1 MTMKDFRLYRFFLTL
16 FCCLC
21 YTVPVSADTGNQ
33 KSILLLSPNMLNSPY
48 LYDFYSAFKA
58 KLNAERAEPVIIY
71 EENLD
76 LSRFPLS
83 SDQTNLDT
91 WLKTKYKDIKIDAV
105 VVVGQTVLNY
115 LLTHQQ
121 LMWLDTPIL
130 FTLASDSEIRKMS
143 LPVNV
148 TGRTLKAGFFD
159 VVQMA
164 KALLP
169 NTQHIAIIGNTAEHD
184 VYRNDLPDE
193 IARLSVDIDIIDLR
207 GKSLPEL
214 ELAVKQ
220 LPKNTVIYFT
230 ALTVD
235 DKLRKVVNEFALEK
249 IVRQSNAP
257 ILADNPNYI
266 GFGPMAAISFDAG
279 IQGRDTADLLNQI
292 LIGKK
297 ISSLPISKSTFIPL
311 LDWRELNRWGVSKN
325 NYPADSEVRF
335 YVPTAWE
342 LYRWQIGLIFSVI
355 TVLLTLVGA
364 LLLERKRRN
373 AAVAESRHRLAQ
385 IAFMNRKITAT
396 VYSEAIAHEL
406 IHPLAAILSNTE
418 AAQLFLNQCPPQIA
432 MVQEILVNIRRDDL
446 RAGDLIKSM
455 RGLLTKSESTE
466 SLVNVNEV
474 VQKVL
479 NFLAGEAKIRQV
491 QLIESL
497 APVTLI
503 VIADAIQLQQ
513 VMVNLILNALDAID
527 EADGA
532 RRCISIFTAV
542 HEINNV
548 LVSVADTGVGFDENI
563 ERVFDSFFTTKEKGM
578 GLGLAITEAIVQA
591 HGGRIWAENCP
602 DGGVVHFS
610 LPLSKTVL
618 DD

>member
-1 MTMKDFRLYRFFLTL
+1 MKDFRLHRFLLAL
-16 FCCLC
+16 FCYLC
-21 YTVPVSADTGNQ
+21 CAVSVSAETGSQ
-33 KSILLLSPNMLNSPY
+33 KSVLVLSPAMLNSPY
-48 LYDFYSAFKA
+48 FFDFYSAFKD
-58 KLNAERAEPVIIY
+58 KLNAERAEPVVIY

-76 LSRFPLS
+76 LSRFPS
-83 SDQTNLDT
+83 SSYQTNLDT
-91 WLKTKYKDIKIDAV
+91 WLRNKYKNIKIDAI

-115 LLTHQQ
+115 MLTHQQ
-121 LMWLDTPIL
+121 QMWSNTPIL

-148 TGRTLKAGFFD
+148 TGKTLKAGFFD
-159 VVQMA
+159 IVHLA

-169 NTQHIAIIGNTAEHD
+169 NTQHIAIVGNTAEHD

-193 IARLSVDIDIIDLR
+193 IARLSGDTDIIDLR
-207 GKSLPEL
+207 GKSLPDL

-220 LPKNTVIYFT
+220 LPKNTALYFT
-230 ALTVD
+230 ALTID
-235 DKLRKVVNEFALEK
+235 DKLRKVVNEFALKK

-257 ILADNPNYI
+257 ILVDNPSHI
-266 GFGPMAAISFDAG
+266 GSGVLAAISFDAG

-311 LDWRELNRWGVSKN
+311 LDWRELNRWGVNKN

-342 LYRWQIGLIFSVI
+342 LYRWQIGLVFSVI
-355 TVLLTLVGA
+355 AVLLALVGT

-418 AAQLFLNQCPPQIA
+418 AAQLFLEQSPPQIA
-432 MVQEILVNIRRDDL
+432 IVQEILANIKRDDL

-455 RGLLTKSESTE
+455 RGLLTKSASTE
-466 SLVNVNEV
+466 SLVNVNEM
-474 VQKVL
+474 VQKVVS
-479 NFLAGEAKIRQV
+479 FLAGEANIRQV

-497 APVTLI
+497 APVTL
-503 VIADAIQLQQ
+503 VVRADAIQLQQ
-513 VMVNLILNALDAID
+513 VMVNLILNSLDAID
-527 EADGA
+527 EADST
-532 RRCISIFTAV
+532 RRCISILTAL
-542 HEINNV
+542 HEIDKV
-548 LVSVADTGVGFDENI
+548 QVSVADTGIGFDENI
-563 ERVFDSFFTTKEKGM
+563 ERIFDSFFTTKEKGM

-591 HGGRIWAENCP
+591 HGGRIWAENSV

-610 LPLSKTVL
+610 LPLSKTAL
-618 DD
+618 EG

>member
-1 MTMKDFRLYRFFLTL
+1 M
-16 FCCLC
+16 
-21 YTVPVSADTGNQ
+21 PVSAETNSQ
-33 KSILLLSPNMLNSPY
+33 KSILVLSPAMLNSPY
-48 LYDFYSAFKA
+48 FFDFYSAFKA
-58 KLNAERAEPVIIY
+58 KLNAQHADPVIIY

-76 LSRFPLS
+76 LSRFPS
-83 SDQTNLDT
+83 SSYQANLDT
-91 WLKTKYKDIKIDAV
+91 WLKNKYRNIKIDAI

-121 LMWLDTPIL
+121 LMRSNTPIL

-143 LPVNV
+143 LPENV
-148 TGRTLKAGFFD
+148 TGKTLKASFFD
-159 VVQMA
+159 VVHLA

-169 NTQHIAIIGNTAEHD
+169 NTQHIAIVGNTAEHD
-184 VYRNDLPDE
+184 VYRNDLPSE
-193 IARLSVDIDIIDLR
+193 IAKMSGDINIIDLR
-207 GKSLPEL
+207 GKSLPDL
-214 ELAVKQ
+214 EVTVKQ
-220 LPKNTVIYFT
+220 LPKNTVLYFT
-230 ALTVD
+230 ALTID
-235 DKLRKVVNEFALEK
+235 DKLRKVVNEFALKK

-257 ILADNPNYI
+257 IFVDNPSHI
-266 GFGPMAAISFDAG
+266 GSGAMAAISFDAG

-297 ISSLPISKSTFIPL
+297 ISSLPVTKSTSIPL

-325 NYPADSEVRF
+325 NYPADSKVQF

-342 LYRWQIGLIFSVI
+342 LYRWQIGLIFTVI
-355 TVLLTLVGA
+355 AILLALLGA
-364 LLLERKRRN
+364 LLLERKRRS

-418 AAQLFLNQCPPQIA
+418 AAQLFLNQCPPQIE
-432 MVQEILVNIRRDDL
+432 MTQEILENIKRDDL
-446 RAGDLIKSM
+446 RAGNLIKSM
-455 RGLLTKSESTE
+455 RGLLTRSESTE
-466 SLVNVNEV
+466 SLVNVNELI
-474 VQKVL
+474 QSVL
-479 NFLAGEAKIRQV
+479 IFLAGEAKIRQV

-497 APVTLI
+497 TPVRLI

-513 VMVNLILNALDAID
+513 VMVNLILNALDSID

-532 RRCISIFTAV
+532 QRCISIFTVV
-542 HEINNV
+542 HEIDKV
-548 LVSVADTGVGFDENI
+548 QISVADTGVGFDENI

-578 GLGLAITEAIVQA
+578 GLGLAITKAIVQA
-591 HGGRIWAENCP
+591 HGGRIWAENSLE
-602 DGGVVHFS
+602 GGVVHFT

-618 DD
+618 EG

>member
-1 MTMKDFRLYRFFLTL
+1 MKDFRLHRFLLAL
-16 FCCLC
+16 FCYLC
-21 YTVPVSADTGNQ
+21 CAVSVSAETGSQ
-33 KSILLLSPNMLNSPY
+33 KSVLVLSPAMLNSPY
-48 LYDFYSAFKA
+48 FFDFYSAFKD
-58 KLNAERAEPVIIY
+58 KLNAERAEPVVIY

-76 LSRFPLS
+76 LSRFPS
-83 SDQTNLDT
+83 SSYQTNLDT
-91 WLKTKYKDIKIDAV
+91 WLKNKYKNIKIDAI

-115 LLTHQQ
+115 MLTHQQ
-121 LMWLDTPIL
+121 QMWSNTPIL

-148 TGRTLKAGFFD
+148 TGKTLKAGFFD
-159 VVQMA
+159 IVHLA

-169 NTQHIAIIGNTAEHD
+169 NTQHIAIVGNTAEHD

-193 IARLSVDIDIIDLR
+193 IARLSGDTDIIDLR
-207 GKSLPEL
+207 GKSLPDL

-220 LPKNTVIYFT
+220 LPKNTALYFT
-230 ALTVD
+230 ALTID
-235 DKLRKVVNEFALEK
+235 DKLRKVVNEFALKK

-257 ILADNPNYI
+257 ILVDNPSHI
-266 GFGPMAAISFDAG
+266 GSGVLAAISFDAG

-342 LYRWQIGLIFSVI
+342 LYRWQIGLVFSVI
-355 TVLLTLVGA
+355 AVLLALVGT

-418 AAQLFLNQCPPQIA
+418 AAQLFLEQSPPQIA
-432 MVQEILVNIRRDDL
+432 IVQEILANIKRDDL

-455 RGLLTKSESTE
+455 RGLLTKSASTE
-466 SLVNVNEV
+466 SLVNVNEM
-474 VQKVL
+474 VQKVVS
-479 NFLAGEAKIRQV
+479 FLAGEANIRQV

-497 APVTLI
+497 APVTL
-503 VIADAIQLQQ
+503 VVRADAIQLQQ
-513 VMVNLILNALDAID
+513 VMVNLILNSLDAID
-527 EADGA
+527 EADST
-532 RRCISIFTAV
+532 RRCISILTAL
-542 HEINNV
+542 HEIDKV
-548 LVSVADTGVGFDENI
+548 QVSVADTGIGFDENI

-591 HGGRIWAENCP
+591 HGGRIWAENSV

-610 LPLSKTVL
+610 LPLSKTAL
-618 DD
+618 EG

>member
-1 MTMKDFRLYRFFLTL
+1 MKDFRLHRFFLAL
-16 FCCLC
+16 FCYLC
-21 YTVPVSADTGNQ
+21 CAVSVSAETGSQ
-33 KSILLLSPNMLNSPY
+33 KSVLVLSPAMLNSPY
-48 LYDFYSAFKA
+48 FFDFYSAFKD
-58 KLNAERAEPVIIY
+58 KLNAERAEPVVIY

-76 LSRFPLS
+76 LSRFPS
-83 SDQTNLDT
+83 SSYQTNLDT
-91 WLKTKYKDIKIDAV
+91 WLKNKYKNIKIDAI

-115 LLTHQQ
+115 MLTHQQ
-121 LMWLDTPIL
+121 QMWSNTPIL

-148 TGRTLKAGFFD
+148 TGKTLKAGFFD
-159 VVQMA
+159 IVHLA

-169 NTQHIAIIGNTAEHD
+169 NTQHIAIVGNTAEHD

-193 IARLSVDIDIIDLR
+193 IARLSGDTDIIDLR
-207 GKSLPEL
+207 GKSLPDL

-220 LPKNTVIYFT
+220 LPKNTALYFT
-230 ALTVD
+230 ALTID
-235 DKLRKVVNEFALEK
+235 DKLRKVVNEFALKK

-257 ILADNPNYI
+257 ILVDNPSHI
-266 GFGPMAAISFDAG
+266 GSGVLAAISFDAG

-342 LYRWQIGLIFSVI
+342 LYRWQIGLVFSVI
-355 TVLLTLVGA
+355 AVLLALVGT

-418 AAQLFLNQCPPQIA
+418 AAQLFLEQSPPQIA
-432 MVQEILVNIRRDDL
+432 IVQEILANIKRDDL

-455 RGLLTKSESTE
+455 RGLLTKSASTE
-466 SLVNVNEV
+466 SLVNVNEM
-474 VQKVL
+474 VQKVVS
-479 NFLAGEAKIRQV
+479 FLAGEANIRQV

-497 APVTLI
+497 APVTL
-503 VIADAIQLQQ
+503 VVRADAIQLQQ
-513 VMVNLILNALDAID
+513 VMVNLILNSLDAID
-527 EADGA
+527 EADST
-532 RRCISIFTAV
+532 RRCISILTAL
-542 HEINNV
+542 HEIDKV
-548 LVSVADTGVGFDENI
+548 QVSVADTGIGFDENI

-591 HGGRIWAENCP
+591 HGGRIWAENSV

-610 LPLSKTVL
+610 LPLSKTAL
-618 DD
+618 EG

>member
-1 MTMKDFRLYRFFLTL
+1 MKNFRLHRFLLAL
-16 FCCLC
+16 FCYLC
-21 YTVPVSADTGNQ
+21 CAVSVSAETGSQ
-33 KSILLLSPNMLNSPY
+33 KSVLVLSPAMLNSPY
-48 LYDFYSAFKA
+48 FFDFYSAFKD
-58 KLNAERAEPVIIY
+58 KLNAERAEPVVIY

-76 LSRFPLS
+76 LSRFPS
-83 SDQTNLDT
+83 SSYQTNLDT
-91 WLKTKYKDIKIDAV
+91 WLRNKYKNIKIDAI

-115 LLTHQQ
+115 MLTHQQ
-121 LMWLDTPIL
+121 QMWSNTPIL

-148 TGRTLKAGFFD
+148 TGKTLKAGFFD
-159 VVQMA
+159 IVHLA

-169 NTQHIAIIGNTAEHD
+169 NTQHIAIVGNTAEHD

-193 IARLSVDIDIIDLR
+193 IARLSGDTDIIDLR
-207 GKSLPEL
+207 GKSLPDL

-220 LPKNTVIYFT
+220 LPKNTALYFT
-230 ALTVD
+230 ALTID
-235 DKLRKVVNEFALEK
+235 DKLRKVVNEFALKK

-257 ILADNPNYI
+257 ILVDNPSHI
-266 GFGPMAAISFDAG
+266 GSGVLAAISFDAG

-311 LDWRELNRWGVSKN
+311 LDWRELNRWGVNKN

-342 LYRWQIGLIFSVI
+342 LYRWQIGLVFSVI
-355 TVLLTLVGA
+355 AVLLALVGT

-418 AAQLFLNQCPPQIA
+418 AAQLFLEQSPPQIA
-432 MVQEILVNIRRDDL
+432 IVQEILANIKRDDL

-455 RGLLTKSESTE
+455 RGLLTKSASTE
-466 SLVNVNEV
+466 SLVNVNEM
-474 VQKVL
+474 VQKVVS
-479 NFLAGEAKIRQV
+479 FLAGEANIRQV

-497 APVTLI
+497 APVTL
-503 VIADAIQLQQ
+503 VVRADAIQLQQ
-513 VMVNLILNALDAID
+513 VMVNLILNSLDAID
-527 EADGA
+527 EADST
-532 RRCISIFTAV
+532 RRCISILTAL
-542 HEINNV
+542 HEIDKV
-548 LVSVADTGVGFDENI
+548 QVSVADTGIGFDENI
-563 ERVFDSFFTTKEKGM
+563 ERIFDSFFTTKEKGM

-591 HGGRIWAENCP
+591 HGGRIWAENSV

-610 LPLSKTVL
+610 LPLSKTAL
-618 DD
+618 EG